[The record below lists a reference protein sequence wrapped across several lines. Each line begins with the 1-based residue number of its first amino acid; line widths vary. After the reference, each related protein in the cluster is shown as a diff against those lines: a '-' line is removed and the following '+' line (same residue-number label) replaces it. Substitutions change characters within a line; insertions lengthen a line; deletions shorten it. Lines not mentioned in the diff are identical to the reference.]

1 VKNSFKPLQPVV
13 TPSELVDAV
22 RRAEPSTPPA
32 RLEQALRGDDPTA
45 TPNAVGAAPRTDLP
59 ATLNLRL
66 RTSSIEAIAAMA
78 ELRGVTLKQVVTLA
92 LREAGVTIAAE
103 DLVDRSTKRRGSR

>member
-1 VKNSFKPLQPVV
+1 MKNFKPLAPVV
-13 TPSELVDAV
+13 NPSELVDAV
-22 RRAEPSTPPA
+22 RRADPTAPPA
-32 RLEQALRGDDPTA
+32 RVAKALRNDDPT
-45 TPNAVGAAPRTDLP
+45 TLPPSVETAPRSDPP

-78 ELRGVTLKQVVTLA
+78 EKRGVTLKQVVTLA
-92 LREAGVTIAAE
+92 LRDAGVTLAAE